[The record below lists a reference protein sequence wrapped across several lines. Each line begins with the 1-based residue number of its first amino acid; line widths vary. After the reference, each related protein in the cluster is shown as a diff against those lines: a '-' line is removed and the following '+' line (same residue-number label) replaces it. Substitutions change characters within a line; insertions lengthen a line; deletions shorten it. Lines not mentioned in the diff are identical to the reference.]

1 MNRRIVAAIA
11 GGSLALG
18 IVVGAAGAVAVWN
31 VTSPAVTTIPAHI
44 AAMNG
49 MHELMADQMGTEMA
63 SLMTEMMGSGMMGS
77 GMMGSGM
84 MGSGMMDV
92 GPMDPGSGM
101 ELHRQHHPD
110 WP

>member
-1 MNRRIVAAIA
+1 MNRRVVAAVA

-18 IVVGAAGAVAVWN
+18 TLVGAAGAVAVWSP
-31 VTSPAVTTIPAHI
+31 TSPAASIPAHM

-49 MHELMADQMGTEMA
+49 MHDLMADQMGTDMA
-63 SLMTEMMGSGMMGS
+63 SLMAGTMGSGMMGS
-77 GMMGSGM
+77 GMMGSGH
-84 MGSGMMDV
+84 MGL

-110 WP
+110 SQ